1 MKSLKQFIL
10 ESSNKKFVD
19 VIIKNEN
26 NQVLVLRRANYMKN
40 FRGMWGVVGGS
51 IEPHE
56 LAEESAIREVYEET
70 QIDSYDSI
78 KELKII
84 KHEDGSTSN
93 LFLMIIKNIRDIK
106 ISREHAQY
114 KWISSIDE
122 IKGKWMPNIK
132 DEIQKILNNE

>member
-1 MKSLKQFIL
+1 MKSLSQIIK

-26 NQVLVLRRANYMKN
+26 NEVLVLRRANYMKN

-51 IEPHE
+51 IESHE

-70 QIDSYDSI
+70 QINSFVSI
-78 KELKII
+78 EELKLIT
-84 KHEDGSTSN
+84 HNDGSTSN
-93 LFLMIIKNIRDIK
+93 LFLMTVKNIGNIK

-114 KWISSIDE
+114 KWISSTDE

-132 DEIQKILNNE
+132 DEIQEILNDE